1 LLARYRTVLSVS
13 VPERNTDLVIVD
25 WLEYST
31 PQVKI
36 LAGGP
41 MEHAA
46 EPNETLQRA
55 IAPRDIPAA
64 QVQDALTE
72 ILISSPFRTSKQSQ
86 QLLRYI
92 VDQTLSGHGQLLKE
106 RVIGVEVFGRPPDYD
121 TNSDPIVRARAAELR
136 KRLAQFY
143 VGEGAKSALRIE
155 ISPGSYHASFSS
167 STGPPSTETES
178 GNAEPVHRLAAV
190 PAPAPFAVPEISLR
204 AAATGS
210 DSNPRRHWSLWAVSI
225 LCALVLASS
234 LLLFRAKS
242 PIDQFWEPILSTT
255 KPVLIYTGANSVY
268 VPRQEVLD
276 KYRATHKLDELDA
289 QGHEFLIPLTPDQ
302 KLGADD
308 LTPVRNTYVT
318 LGDVSANVAVAAFL
332 TRNKRSFDL
341 RSGEDVV
348 FGDLRQSPSVL
359 IGAFNNGWTMQMTG
373 DLGFALGPGLTIQ
386 DRSDPK
392 RSWALLYSSDNKVLV
407 DYAVVAR
414 LPHSKTGEPL
424 MAIAGIGQ
432 SGTRAAAEFITNP
445 QEIGDLIKSAPK
457 TWTSENVEL
466 VLQTKVVNDIPTT
479 PTVVAVRY
487 W

>member
-1 LLARYRTVLSVS
+1 
-13 VPERNTDLVIVD
+13 
-25 WLEYST
+25 
-31 PQVKI
+31 
-36 LAGGP
+36 
-41 MEHAA
+41 MEHAI
-46 EPNETLQRA
+46 ESNETGQRA
-55 IAPRDIPAA
+55 VGSR
-64 QVQDALTE
+64 E
-72 ILISSPFRTSKQSQ
+72 ILPAHVQEALAGILASVHFRTSKQSQ

-92 VDQTLSGHGQLLKE
+92 VDQTLSGRGQLLKE
-106 RVIGVEVFGRPPDYD
+106 RVIGAEVFGRPPDYD

-155 ISPGSYHASFSS
+155 ISLGSYHASFSS
-167 STGPPSTETES
+167 SAKPPSSECDS
-178 GNAEPVHRLAAV
+178 GSAGTVYHLAAA
-190 PAPAPFAVPEISLR
+190 PAPDPFAVPEISFP

-210 DSNPRRHWSLWAVSI
+210 DVKPRRYWSLWVVAM
-225 LCALVLASS
+225 LFALLLASS
-234 LLLFRAKS
+234 LFLFRAKS

-255 KPVLIYTGANSVY
+255 KPVLIYTGANPVY
-268 VPRQEVLD
+268 LPTEELLE

-302 KLGADD
+302 KLGAGD

-318 LGDVSANVAVAAFL
+318 LGDVSANVTVATYL

-341 RSGEDVV
+341 RSGEDIV
-348 FGDLRQSPSVL
+348 FGDLLQSPSVL

-373 DLGFALGPGLTIQ
+373 DLGFAFGPGLTIQ

-392 RSWALLYSSDNKVLV
+392 RSWALLYSPDNKVLV

-414 LPHSKTGEPL
+414 LPKSKTGEPL

-445 QEIGDLIKSAPK
+445 REIQELIRSAPK
-457 TWTSENVEL
+457 AWTSKNVEF
-466 VLQTKVVNDIPTT
+466 VLQTKVVNDIPTA
-479 PTVVAVRY
+479 PTVAAIRY

>member
-1 LLARYRTVLSVS
+1 
-13 VPERNTDLVIVD
+13 
-25 WLEYST
+25 
-31 PQVKI
+31 
-36 LAGGP
+36 
-41 MEHAA
+41 MEHAV
-46 EPNETLQRA
+46 EPNETLRRA
-55 IAPRDIPAA
+55 TAPGGILAA
-64 QVQDALTE
+64 QVQDALRE
-72 ILISSPFRTSKQSQ
+72 ILASIPFRTSKQSQ

-106 RVIGVEVFGRPPDYD
+106 RVIGAEVFGRPPDYD

-143 VGEGAKSALRIE
+143 VGEGAGSVLRIE
-155 ISPGSYHASFSS
+155 ISPGSYYATFSS
-167 STGPPSTETES
+167 STRPPSTESES
-178 GNAEPVHRLAAV
+178 GSAESVHHLAAV
-190 PAPAPFAVPEISLR
+190 SAPVPFAVPEISAP

-210 DSNPRRHWSLWAVSI
+210 DSIPRRYWSVWVVSI

-234 LLLFRAKS
+234 LLLFRTKS

-255 KPVLIYTGANSVY
+255 KPVLIYTGSNPVY
-268 VPRQEVLD
+268 MPSNELLE
-276 KYRATHKLDELDA
+276 KYKATHKLDELEA

-302 KLGADD
+302 KFSAGD
-308 LTPVRNTYVT
+308 LTAVRNTFVT
-318 LGDVSANVAVAAFL
+318 LGDVSANVAVATFL
-332 TRNKRSFDL
+332 TLNRRSFDL

-348 FGDLRQSPSVL
+348 FGDLRQSPAVL

-432 SGTRAAAEFITNP
+432 SGTRAAAEFITNS
-445 QEIGDLIKSAPK
+445 QEIKELIKSAPK
-457 TWTSENVEL
+457 AWTSENVEF

>member
-1 LLARYRTVLSVS
+1 MDHAVET
-13 VPERNTDLVIVD
+13 ND
-25 WLEYST
+25 T
-31 PQVKI
+31 PQRV
-36 LAGGP
+36 
-41 MEHAA
+41 
-46 EPNETLQRA
+46 
-55 IAPRDIPAA
+55 IASREIPAA
-64 QVQDALTE
+64 QVQEALAE
-72 ILISSPFRTSKQSQ
+72 ILVSVPFRTSKQSQ

-106 RVIGVEVFGRPPDYD
+106 RVIGAEVFGRSPDYD

-136 KRLAQFY
+136 KRLAQYY
-143 VGEGAKSALRIE
+143 VGEGAASALRIE

-167 STGPPSTETES
+167 HKLPGLSES
-178 GNAEPVHRLAAV
+178 ENGIAENVHRLAAV
-190 PAPAPFAVPEISLR
+190 PAQAPFAVSEISSP
-204 AAATGS
+204 ATTTAS
-210 DSNPRRHWSLWAVSI
+210 DVRRRHAGPLWVVLI
-225 LCALVLASS
+225 LCAAVLVSS
-234 LLLFRAKS
+234 LFLLNTKS

-255 KPVLIYTGANSVY
+255 KPVLIYTGSNPVY
-268 VPRQEVLD
+268 MPTQELLE

-302 KLGADD
+302 KFGAGD

-318 LGDVSANVAVAAFL
+318 LGDVSANVSVATFL

-341 RSGEDVV
+341 RSGEDIV
-348 FGDLRQSPSVL
+348 FGDLLQTPSVL

-386 DRSDPK
+386 DRSNPK
-392 RSWALLYSSDNKVLV
+392 RSWALLYSQDNKVLV

-445 QEIGDLIKSAPK
+445 QEIKDLIKSAPRSWAK
-457 TWTSENVEL
+457 ENVEF
-466 VLQTKVVNDIPTT
+466 VLQTKVVNDIPTA

>member
-1 LLARYRTVLSVS
+1 VGKISLGEAMDHAVETK
-13 VPERNTDLVIVD
+13 D
-25 WLEYST
+25 T
-31 PQVKI
+31 PQRV
-36 LAGGP
+36 
-41 MEHAA
+41 
-46 EPNETLQRA
+46 
-55 IAPRDIPAA
+55 IASREITAA
-64 QVQDALTE
+64 QVQDALAV
-72 ILISSPFRTSKQSQ
+72 ILVSAPFRTSKQSQ

-106 RVIGVEVFGRPPDYD
+106 RVIGTEVFGRPPNYD

-143 VGEGAKSALRIE
+143 VGEGAGIALRIE
-155 ISPGSYHASFSS
+155 ISPGSYHASFSNS
-167 STGPPSTETES
+167 VRAIPTELGSDSPIT
-178 GNAEPVHRLAAV
+178 VDQLAT
-190 PAPAPFAVPEISLR
+190 APALTPFTVPEISSP
-204 AAATGS
+204 ATTTAS
-210 DSNPRRHWSLWAVSI
+210 DIRRRHAGPLWVVSV

-234 LLLFRAKS
+234 LILFRTKS
-242 PIDQFWEPILSTT
+242 PIDQFWEPILSTS
-255 KPVLIYTGANSVY
+255 KPVLIYTGSNPVY
-268 VPRQEVLD
+268 MPTQELLD

-289 QGHEFLIPLTPDQ
+289 QGHEFLIPLTPDL
-302 KLGADD
+302 KFGASD
-308 LTPVRNTYVT
+308 LTYVRNTYVT
-318 LGDVSANVAVAAFL
+318 LGDVSANVSVATFL

-341 RSGEDVV
+341 RSGEDIV
-348 FGDLRQSPSVL
+348 FGDLLQSPSVL

-386 DRSDPK
+386 DRSNPK
-392 RSWALLYSSDNKVLV
+392 RSWALLYSQDNKVLV

-445 QEIGDLIKSAPK
+445 QKIKDLIKSAPK
-457 TWTSENVEL
+457 AWAKENVEF
-466 VLQTKVVNDIPTT
+466 VLQTKVVNDIPTA